1 MGGRDGALL
10 AACILIALVE
20 QPVEGGVLDRLLDE
34 GDKNSFARSQ
44 QRSIAPAHQ
53 AAGGAACHQLPDAPA
68 HQAAGGTARQALPDA
83 PAHRAAGGAARQQ
96 LPDAPAHQAAASAS
110 GGAARQQLPD
120 APAHQANA
128 GAGRQQLPDAPAHQ
142 ANAGRRRQSMPGTA
156 DQLAAARARAR
167 RSAVERQRVLDSA
180 RLAKHVQRQ
189 LGARVAEAT
198 PASTNGKA
206 DSYSLPDD
214 ELRPGLAKPSTR
226 ANNLHRL

>member
-1 MGGRDGALL
+1 MQSGARSPARVGIDLG
-10 AACILIALVE
+10 E
-20 QPVEGGVLDRLLDE
+20 QPVEYSALDRLLDE
-34 GDKNSFARSQ
+34 SDKNSFARSQ

-83 PAHRAAGGAARQQ
+83 PAH
-96 LPDAPAHQAAASAS
+96 
-110 GGAARQQLPD
+110 
-120 APAHQANA
+120 
-128 GAGRQQLPDAPAHQ
+128 Q
-142 ANAGRRRQSMPGTA
+142 ANAGRRRQSMSGTA
-156 DQLAAARARAR
+156 EQLAAARARR

>member
-1 MGGRDGALL
+1 MQSGARSPARVGIDLG
-10 AACILIALVE
+10 E
-20 QPVEGGVLDRLLDE
+20 QPVEYSALDRLLDE
-34 GDKNSFARSQ
+34 SDKNSFARSQ

-53 AAGGAACHQLPDAPA
+53 AAGGAARQQLPDAPA
-68 HQAAGGTARQALPDA
+68 HQAAGGAARQALPDAPAHQAAGGAARQALPDA

-96 LPDAPAHQAAASAS
+96 LPDAPAHQA
-110 GGAARQQLPD
+110 
-120 APAHQANA
+120 
-128 GAGRQQLPDAPAHQ
+128 
-142 ANAGRRRQSMPGTA
+142 NAGRRRQSIPGTA

>member
-1 MGGRDGALL
+1 MQSGARSP
-10 AACILIALVE
+10 ARVGIALVE
-20 QPVEGGVLDRLLDE
+20 QPVEYSALDRLLDE
-34 GDKNSFARSQ
+34 SDKNARSQ

-53 AAGGAACHQLPDAPA
+53 AA
-68 HQAAGGTARQALPDA
+68 ARQALPDA
-83 PAHRAAGGAARQQ
+83 PAHQATGGAA
-96 LPDAPAHQAAASAS
+96 
-110 GGAARQQLPD
+110 
-120 APAHQANA
+120 
-128 GAGRQQLPDAPAHQ
+128 RQQLPDAPAHQ

-156 DQLAAARARAR
+156 DQLVAARARAR

>member
-1 MGGRDGALL
+1 MQSGARSP
-10 AACILIALVE
+10 ARVGIALVE
-20 QPVEGGVLDRLLDE
+20 QPVEYSALDRLLDE

-53 AAGGAACHQLPDAPA
+53 AAGGAA
-68 HQAAGGTARQALPDA
+68 
-83 PAHRAAGGAARQQ
+83 
-96 LPDAPAHQAAASAS
+96 
-110 GGAARQQLPD
+110 
-120 APAHQANA
+120 
-128 GAGRQQLPDAPAHQ
+128 RQQLPDAPAHQ

>member
-1 MGGRDGALL
+1 MQSGARSP
-10 AACILIALVE
+10 ARVGIALVE
-20 QPVEGGVLDRLLDE
+20 QPVEYSALDRLLDE
-34 GDKNSFARSQ
+34 SDKNSFARSQ

-53 AAGGAACHQLPDAPA
+53 
-68 HQAAGGTARQALPDA
+68 T
-83 PAHRAAGGAARQQ
+83 AGGAARQQ
-96 LPDAPAHQAAASAS
+96 LPDAPAYQAA
-110 GGAARQQLPD
+110 GGAARQALPD
-120 APAHQANA
+120 APAHQAA
-128 GAGRQQLPDAPAHQ
+128 GGAACHQLPDAPAHQ

-156 DQLAAARARAR
+156 DQLAAARARR

>member
-1 MGGRDGALL
+1 MQSGARSP
-10 AACILIALVE
+10 ARVGIALGE
-20 QPVEGGVLDRLLDE
+20 QPVEYSALDRLLDE
-34 GDKNSFARSQ
+34 SDKNARSQ
-44 QRSIAPAHQ
+44 QRSIAPAHP
-53 AAGGAACHQLPDAPA
+53 AA
-68 HQAAGGTARQALPDA
+68 ARQALPDA
-83 PAHRAAGGAARQQ
+83 PAH
-96 LPDAPAHQAAASAS
+96 QAA

-128 GAGRQQLPDAPAHQ
+128 GAGRQQLLDAPAHQ

-156 DQLAAARARAR
+156 DQLTAARARAR